1 MVSDSVVMANF
12 KTAKSW
18 EIVRQQFNCSRVP
31 NKVLE
36 SVTISS
42 DASVEFCVRLLRT
55 SHLHNFAGLRTKL
68 QTSSDQWISE
78 FLAQGGMEILFQ
90 SLESL
95 SLTGRVAFMEA
106 YMQLECVNCIKAVLN
121 SKQGLDLLVQS
132 KSLACSLTK
141 G

>member
-1 MVSDSVVMANF
+1 MVSDSVIMANF
-12 KTAKSW
+12 KTAESW
-18 EIVRQQFNCSRVP
+18 EIVRQQFNASRVQ
-31 NKVLE
+31 NKVE

-55 SHLHNFAGLRTKL
+55 AHLQNFAGLKTKL

-78 FLAQGGMEILFQ
+78 FLNQGGMEILFQ
-90 SLESL
+90 SLERLSL
-95 SLTGRVAFMEA
+95 SGRLAFMEA

>member
-1 MVSDSVVMANF
+1 MSDSVIMANF
-12 KTAKSW
+12 KTRKSW
-18 EIVRQQFNCSRVP
+18 EIVRQQFNASRIQ
-31 NKVLE
+31 NKVE

-55 SHLHNFAGLRTKL
+55 AHLQNFAGLKTKL

-78 FLAQGGMEILFQ
+78 FLNQGGMEILFQ
-90 SLESL
+90 SLERLSL
-95 SLTGRVAFMEA
+95 SGRVAFMEA

>member
-1 MVSDSVVMANF
+1 MSDSVIMANF
-12 KTAKSW
+12 KTAESW
-18 EIVRQQFNCSRVP
+18 EIVRQQFNASRVQ
-31 NKVLE
+31 NKVE

-55 SHLHNFAGLRTKL
+55 AHLQNFAGLKTKL

-78 FLAQGGMEILFQ
+78 FLNQGGMEILFQ
-90 SLESL
+90 SLERLSL
-95 SLTGRVAFMEA
+95 SGRLAFMEA